1 MLYQTTSLNWCHYR
15 TEQTSCR
22 RSGQW
27 NPAQLAA
34 SAYRLFH
41 TWEAP
46 AVLVFQQSM
55 HNESSIDNTQTDF
68 RDQCDNKKKKRAQV
82 PKIAVNKNRI
92 TTKSHFTVSET

>member
-1 MLYQTTSLNWCHYR
+1 M
-15 TEQTSCR
+15 
-22 RSGQW
+22 
-27 NPAQLAA
+27 
-34 SAYRLFH
+34 
-41 TWEAP
+41 
-46 AVLVFQQSM
+46 LVFQQSM

>member
-1 MLYQTTSLNWCHYR
+1 MLYQTTSLNWCHCR

-22 RSGQW
+22 HSGQW

-68 RDQCDNKKKKRAQV
+68 RDQCDNKKKKESSSPENSSKQKQDNYKV
-82 PKIAVNKNRI
+82 
-92 TTKSHFTVSET
+92 TLHGF